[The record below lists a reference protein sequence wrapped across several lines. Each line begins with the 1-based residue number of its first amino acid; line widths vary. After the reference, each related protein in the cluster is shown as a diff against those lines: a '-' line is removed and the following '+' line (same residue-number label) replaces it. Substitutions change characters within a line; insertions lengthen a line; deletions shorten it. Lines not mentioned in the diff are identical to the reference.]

1 MSTDLN
7 PEFERKRRKVID
19 ELRATL
25 SSSTISSE
33 EKRLFESTIKA
44 LEELT
49 EGVDAAHRRILARK
63 QEMLAL
69 NHKMT
74 ELASA
79 IRDIIDAMD
88 DMESNISKKIDAQNR
103 SNRRFYI
110 GMSLASAVIIGFM
123 AYIAFGSKEAI
134 TSLGTL
140 TQALKLLDIII

>member
-1 MSTDLN
+1 
-7 PEFERKRRKVID
+7 
-19 ELRATL
+19 
-25 SSSTISSE
+25 
-33 EKRLFESTIKA
+33 
-44 LEELT
+44 
-49 EGVDAAHRRILARK
+49 
-63 QEMLAL
+63 MLAL

-110 GMSLASAVIIGFM
+110 GMSLVSAVIIGFM